1 MTGDTKNEN
10 YSTRALYDVIKL
22 SLLVKDKDLMHFIKT
37 MNDTILEE
45 FNKIKKSERLTL
57 NEIINRYENY
67 TIVYMM
73 IRIIMDNAKIS
84 SYQERTRQITEYF
97 LDDEL
102 KGKKEKPPT
111 SVYDE
116 ED

>member
-45 FNKIKKSERLTL
+45 FNKIKKS
-57 NEIINRYENY
+57 
-67 TIVYMM
+67 
-73 IRIIMDNAKIS
+73 
-84 SYQERTRQITEYF
+84 
-97 LDDEL
+97 
-102 KGKKEKPPT
+102 
-111 SVYDE
+111 
-116 ED
+116 